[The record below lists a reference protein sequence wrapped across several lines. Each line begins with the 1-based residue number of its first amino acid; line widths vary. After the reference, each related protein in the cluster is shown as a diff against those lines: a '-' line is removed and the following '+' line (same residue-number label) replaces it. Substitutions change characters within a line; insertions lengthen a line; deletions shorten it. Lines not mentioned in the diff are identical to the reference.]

1 MGTYTWDEYYEGFW
15 DWSDSTRKTRI
26 SYLED
31 IGPGDEIVEAILDI
45 QDEKTR
51 AQLIRKAIKLGAEF
65 SQDDFMNLDGELP
78 DEVYQQLAEYAG
90 YDAND
95 PYFDEENMV
104 WDDFYGCHHEWSRDV
119 LVRRIGK
126 LKDFGPS
133 EEVVETIMLM
143 PDVETDKL
151 LYDRAVACG
160 VKFTQDEEFEMGNWG
175 TVIQNSMPTDAQIE
189 EFSNNI
195 QILTK
200 QLDSLE
206 KDLSKHQKKEKRV
219 GFFGALFG
227 ILSGLGNSFNH
238 KHPGKCT
245 GDCANCPPHYGYRYG
260 RWYYGKGHIY
270 GCEFGGNKGDG
281 SL

>member
-1 MGTYTWDEYYEGFW
+1 MRTYTWDEYYEGFW

-51 AQLIRKAIKLGAEF
+51 AQLIRKAIKLGAKF
-65 SQDDFMNLDGELP
+65 TQDDFMNLDGELP
-78 DEVYQQLAEYAG
+78 DEVYEQLAEYAG

-104 WDDFYGCHHEWSRDV
+104 WDDFYDCHHDWSRDV

-133 EEVVETIMLM
+133 EEVVETILLM
-143 PDVETDKL
+143 PDLETDEL
-151 LYDRAVACG
+151 LYNQAVACG
-160 VKFTQDEEFEMGNWG
+160 VKFTQDEEMEMGNWG
-175 TVIQNSMPTDAQIE
+175 TVIQNSMPTDEQIE
-189 EFSNNI
+189 EFGKNI
-195 QILTK
+195 QNLTN
-200 QLDSLE
+200 QLDTLE
-206 KDLSKHQKKEKRV
+206 NNLKKQQKKEKKI
-219 GFFGALFG
+219 GFFGALLG
-227 ILSGLGNSFNH
+227 VLGGLGGSSNH
-238 KHPGKCT
+238 KHPGRCT